1 MGKWVGAFI
10 TEDGTEFTP
19 ARQDGVWQIGNDE
32 YHQKVFGE
40 FVDALRERGDMPPPP
55 GILSRQAFK
64 EIRAQLEKDRAT
76 LAVFIHENLDLDEPP
91 AIAEIIQRYL
101 DEKEDEDALDE
112 T

>member
-1 MGKWVGAFI
+1 MGKWVGTFI

-40 FVDALRERGDMPPPP
+40 FVDALRERGDMPSPP

-64 EIRAQLEKDRAT
+64 EIQAQLQTDLGILTA
-76 LAVFIHENLDLDEPP
+76 FIRDNLDLSEPPNVAAAIQRFFDSQPEDDEP
-91 AIAEIIQRYL
+91 EG
-101 DEKEDEDALDE
+101 
-112 T
+112 